1 MCPPGRQ
8 EEVQGAQEGRQ
19 AGYCLQT
26 GKHRLQVV
34 VFYPFDWEDSSLDLL
49 TAFSS
54 LASQFRAAD
63 CGLYGC
69 STDSL
74 AAHINWTRSDCQP
87 GFPLLSD
94 PVGQLATRF
103 GLFDP
108 EELVAQAGVAIL
120 DSRGEVQ
127 QVVSS
132 SLEAGQ
138 LASYCLGVVRGVSG
152 QVDKQPA
159 SRSKAPNKGLESLEA
174 RPEVQAV
181 VEPPSSPETK
191 LPPGAPAIDKFWG
204 RVVSREEESNQRPSP
219 RKLRVGFSQQEN
231 SGAGDVV
238 VTRKDNT
245 RAEQRKPRSRP
256 AWGPPPAPRCPVCE
270 KPVYF
275 TDQVFG
281 ADRKPFHK
289 NCIGC
294 QVSGCPNQL
303 TAKSLRRSS
312 STMYGRKGMV
322 ICTQCHDGEHPAEY
336 AAPPLQKTAADLAE
350 EEQKKRLKEEAPAK
364 VLMEMQKKM
373 ASCHYKGLP
382 GPPEGPQ
389 CHERRLTGL
398 EDYNMEGLAEFRA
411 KDLKDTFGL

>member
-19 AGYCLQT
+19 AGYCLHT
-26 GKHRLQVV
+26 GKHRLQAVI
-34 VFYPFDWEDSSLDLL
+34 FYPYDWEDSSMDLL

-54 LASQFRAAD
+54 LASQFRAAE
-63 CGLYGC
+63 CVLYGC
-69 STDSL
+69 SSDSL
-74 AAHINWTRSDCQP
+74 AAHVSWTRSDCQP

-94 PVGQLATRF
+94 PVGNLASRF

-127 QVVSS
+127 EVVSS
-132 SLEAGQ
+132 SLEACQ
-138 LASYCLGVVRGVSG
+138 LADYCLGVVRGVAG
-152 QVDKQPA
+152 QVDKQA
-159 SRSKAPNKGLESLEA
+159 AFRSKAPNKRLESMEA
-174 RPEVQAV
+174 RSEVQAV
-181 VEPPSSPETK
+181 DEPPSSPETK

-204 RVVSREEESNQRPSP
+204 RVVSREEETNQRSPS
-219 RKLRVGFSQQEN
+219 KLRVGFSQQEN
-231 SGAGDVV
+231 SGNVV
-238 VTRKDNT
+238 VARQDNN

-256 AWGPPPAPRCPVCE
+256 AWGPPPAPRCPVCD

-312 STMYGRKGMV
+312 STMYGRKGMG
-322 ICTQCHDGEHPAEY
+322 ICTMCHDREHPAEY
-336 AAPPLQKTAADLAE
+336 AAPQKTAADLAE
-350 EEQKKRLKEEAPAK
+350 EEERKRLKEEAPAK

-373 ASCHYKGLP
+373 ASCHYKGLA
-382 GPPEGPQ
+382 GPPEGPK

-398 EDYNMEGLAEFRA
+398 EEYHMEGLAEFRA
-411 KDLKDTFGL
+411 QELKNTFGL